1 MDRTDQNNNQQQN
14 DTKHDDNQSSV
25 NVSAFKVF
33 ESFQKPMATNQAFNQ
48 ITSDKQSS
56 YPIKYQ
62 INASHR
68 SIQGG
73 VGPTGMS
80 SRELLSEPNLY
91 NTTHSPN
98 TLRLEEKEQEYR
110 TILNKAV
117 RALEKTRH

>member
-25 NVSAFKVF
+25 NVSAFKDF
-33 ESFQKPMATNQAFNQ
+33 ESFQKPLATNQAFNQ

-56 YPIKYQ
+56 YPIQYQ
-62 INASHR
+62 MNASHR

-98 TLRLEEKEQEYR
+98 TLRLE
-110 TILNKAV
+110 
-117 RALEKTRH
+117 

>member
-1 MDRTDQNNNQQQN
+1 MNG
-14 DTKHDDNQSSV
+14 
-25 NVSAFKVF
+25 
-33 ESFQKPMATNQAFNQ
+33 
-48 ITSDKQSS
+48 
-56 YPIKYQ
+56 
-62 INASHR
+62 SHR

-98 TLRLEEKEQEYR
+98 TLRLEEKEKEYR

-117 RALEKTRH
+117 RALEKTHH